1 MARVRRLEHRW
12 RTVYR
17 MNDPEGQ
24 ASEDFTHGV
33 AFYSRRAPNVTLAFG
48 KRDTTGA

>member
-17 MNDPEGQ
+17 MNDPEGR
-24 ASEDFTHGV
+24 ASEDFTHGNVIRRSV
-33 AFYSRRAPNVTLAFG
+33 ARV
-48 KRDTTGA
+48 